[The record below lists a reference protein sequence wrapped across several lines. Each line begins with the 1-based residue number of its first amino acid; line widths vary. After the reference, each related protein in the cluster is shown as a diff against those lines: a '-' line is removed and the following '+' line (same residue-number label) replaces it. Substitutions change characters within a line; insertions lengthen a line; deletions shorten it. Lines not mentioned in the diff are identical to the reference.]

1 MKLPD
6 ILILA
11 GGKAQRLGKVSKNL
25 SKSLTNFYEN
35 PFIYYQ
41 LKLLQKNKFNKVII
55 STGHLSKQITNYIE
69 SIKSDFN
76 LLIFFSNDGKKP
88 LGTGGAIKKALPL
101 LSKNFFVIF
110 GDSYLDVDYLKIYKK
125 FLFFKKL
132 GLMSVFK
139 NNNLNDTSG
148 EGLSDVE
155 IAKGEIVN
163 YSKSLRNSN
172 MKYINYGIS
181 VFNNNLFKKWKFSK
195 QMDLQFINQ
204 KLIKNKELSYLIVKK
219 NFYEIGSKKGIKLT
233 KEYFKKIKIW
243 NYK

>member
-69 SIKSDFN
+69 SIKSAFN

-132 GLMSVFK
+132 SLMSVFK

-204 KLIKNKELSYLIVKK
+204 KLIKNKELSYLIIKK

>member
-55 STGHLSKQITNYIE
+55 STGHLSKQITKYIE

-76 LLIFFSNDGKKP
+76 LLILFSNDGKKP

-110 GDSYLDVDYLKIYKK
+110 GDSYLDVDYLKI
-125 FLFFKKL
+125 
-132 GLMSVFK
+132 
-139 NNNLNDTSG
+139 
-148 EGLSDVE
+148 
-155 IAKGEIVN
+155 
-163 YSKSLRNSN
+163 
-172 MKYINYGIS
+172 
-181 VFNNNLFKKWKFSK
+181 
-195 QMDLQFINQ
+195 
-204 KLIKNKELSYLIVKK
+204 
-219 NFYEIGSKKGIKLT
+219 
-233 KEYFKKIKIW
+233 
-243 NYK
+243 

>member
-55 STGHLSKQITNYIE
+55 STGHLSKQITKYIE

-76 LLIFFSNDGKKP
+76 LLILFSNDGKKP

-155 IAKGEIVN
+155 ITKGEIVN

-243 NYK
+243 NYN

>member
-1 MKLPD
+1 M
-6 ILILA
+6 
-11 GGKAQRLGKVSKNL
+11 
-25 SKSLTNFYEN
+25 TNFYEN

-55 STGHLSKQITNYIE
+55 STGHLSKQITKYIE

-76 LLIFFSNDGKKP
+76 LLILFSNDGKKP

-125 FLFFKKL
+125 FLFFKKF
-132 GLMSVFK
+132 GLMTVFK
-139 NNNLNDTSG
+139 NNNLNNISG

-155 IAKGEIVN
+155 ITKGEIVN
-163 YSKSLRNSN
+163 YCKSLRNSN

-204 KLIKNKELSYLIVKK
+204 KLIKNKELSYLIIKK

-233 KEYFKKIKIW
+233 KEYLEL
-243 NYK
+243 

>member
-11 GGKAQRLGKVSKNL
+11 GGKAERLGKVSKNL

-55 STGHLSKQITNYIE
+55 STGHLSKQITKYIE

-132 GLMSVFK
+132 GLMSVCK

-155 IAKGEIVN
+155 ITKGEIVN